1 MAEVEPKRKLMS
13 ISPRQ
18 ISMNLDTIRGGRRES
33 LHMASKQIV
42 EISESQFNSAEVQ
55 KLLAAKFIVDITAS
69 KRK

>member
-1 MAEVEPKRKLMS
+1 MAEVQPKRKIMS

-18 ISMNLDTIRGGRRES
+18 ISMNLDTYAGETRGS
-33 LHMASKQIV
+33 LHMRSKQIV
-42 EISESQFNSAEVQ
+42 EISEAQFNSAEVQ